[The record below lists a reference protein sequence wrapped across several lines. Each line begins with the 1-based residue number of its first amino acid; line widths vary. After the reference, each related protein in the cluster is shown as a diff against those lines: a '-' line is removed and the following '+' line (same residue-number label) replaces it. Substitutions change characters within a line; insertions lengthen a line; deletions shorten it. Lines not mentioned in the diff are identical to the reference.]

1 MTSVAWVLRNARL
14 EDDQPLVDIALD
26 GETIAAIGPKL
37 EITGREERDLM
48 GRVVLPGLI
57 EAHCHVDKNLTI
69 DRVGNASGTLMEAI
83 QNWVA
88 FKPSLT
94 KSDYL
99 ERGARGLELAM
110 AAGTTALRT
119 HVDVDAGGLMALEA
133 LLELKA
139 HYRDVLEIQIVALG
153 GPGLAG
159 AEHAAMVTALTM
171 GADVIGGC
179 PAIRPDPTA
188 EVIAA
193 LELAERF
200 GKSVDLHVDENENP
214 SSNSLETLADETI
227 KRGLEGRVTA
237 GHCCSL
243 EFMDQATA
251 DRVMDKVAL
260 ARINIVTLPACN
272 LNLQGRGMHPTPR
285 GLTRVKEL
293 LARGVNVV
301 IGSDNVQDP
310 FHPVG
315 NYDLLHAAN
324 IAAMAAHMTSH
335 TEMLETIRMV
345 TDRPA
350 QALGLENNGIQKGAK
365 ADLIVLDAYSKLASV
380 TVLPERLM
388 VFKSGKVVSSLSQTR
403 TIMGREVSAWT

>member
-1 MTSVAWVLRNARL
+1 MRQYAWVLRNARL
-14 EDDQPLVDIALD
+14 EDDQPLVDIALE
-26 GETIAAIGPKL
+26 GGRIAAIRPKL
-37 EITGREERDLM
+37 AGMGLEERDLG
-48 GRVVLPGLI
+48 GRILLPGLV

-88 FKPSLT
+88 FKPTLT
-94 KSDYL
+94 KADYL
-99 ERGARGLELAM
+99 ERGAHGLEMAM

-119 HVDVDAGGLMALEA
+119 HVDVDASGFMALESV
-133 LLELKA
+133 LELKA
-139 HYRDVLEIQIVALG
+139 RYRDVLVALG

-159 AEHAAMVTALTM
+159 AEHDAMVEAITM
-171 GADVIGGC
+171 GADIVGGC
-179 PAIRPDPTA
+179 PAIRPDPKA

-193 LELAERF
+193 LDLAERF
-200 GKSVDLHVDENENP
+200 GKPVDLHVDENENP
-214 SSNSLETLADETI
+214 ASNSLETLADETI
-227 KRGLEGRVTA
+227 KRGLQGQVTA

-243 EFMDQATA
+243 DFMDQSIA

-315 NYDLLHAAN
+315 HYDLLHAAN
-324 IAAMAAHMTSH
+324 IASMAAHMTSRM
-335 TEMLETIRMV
+335 EMLETIRMV
-345 TDRPA
+345 TNRSA
-350 QALGLENNGIQKGAK
+350 QALGLENNGIHEGAK

-380 TVLPERLM
+380 TVLPQRLM
-388 VFKSGKVVSSLSQTR
+388 VFKSGKVVSSVSVTR
-403 TIMGREVSAWT
+403 TIMGREVSTWT

>member
-1 MTSVAWVLRNARL
+1 MTAFAWVLRNARL
-14 EDDQPLVDIALD
+14 EDDQPLVDIALE
-26 GETIAAIGPKL
+26 GGKIAAIGLKL
-37 EITGREERDLM
+37 EITGREERDLA
-48 GRVVLPGLI
+48 GRVVLPGLV

-83 QNWVA
+83 QSWVA
-88 FKPSLT
+88 FKPKLT
-94 KSDYL
+94 KADYL
-99 ERGARGLELAM
+99 ERGARGLEMAM

-119 HVDVDAGGLMALEA
+119 HVDVDASGFTALEA

-139 HYRDVLEIQIVALG
+139 RYRDALEIQIVALG
-153 GPGLAG
+153 GPGLVG
-159 AEHAAMVTALTM
+159 AEHAAMVEAIRM
-171 GADVIGGC
+171 GADVVGGC
-179 PAIRPDPTA
+179 PAIRPDPKA
-188 EVIAA
+188 EVVAA
-193 LELAERF
+193 LELASRF
-200 GKSVDLHVDENENP
+200 GKPVDLHVDENENP
-214 SSNSLETLADETI
+214 ASLSLETLADETI
-227 KRGLEGRVTA
+227 NRGLQGEVTA

-243 EFMDQATA
+243 AFMDQDTA
-251 DRVMDKVAL
+251 DRVMDKVAM

-293 LARGVNVV
+293 LGRGVNVV

-335 TEMLETIRMV
+335 AELLETVQMV
-345 TDRPA
+345 TNRPA
-350 QALGLENNGIQKGAK
+350 QALGLENYGLQEGAK
-365 ADLIVLDAYSKLASV
+365 ADLIVLGAYSKLASV

-388 VFKSGKVVSSLSQTR
+388 VFKSGALVSSLSLTR
-403 TIMGREVSAWT
+403 TIMGCEVSSWT